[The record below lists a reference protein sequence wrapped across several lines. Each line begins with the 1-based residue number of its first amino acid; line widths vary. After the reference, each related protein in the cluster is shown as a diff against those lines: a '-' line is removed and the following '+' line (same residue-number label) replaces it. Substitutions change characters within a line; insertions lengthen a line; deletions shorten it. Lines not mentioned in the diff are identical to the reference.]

1 MSSSGLP
8 EKSGLK
14 IKLLSLELNGSN
26 IRKLGVYW

>member
-14 IKLLSLELNGSN
+14 INLLALELNGSN